1 MLEIATLSLD
11 EPELDA
17 VVFADGGDGGEEE
30 KMMEEAS
37 AFNA

>member
-11 EPELDA
+11 EPELEA
-17 VVFADGGDGGEEE
+17 VVFADGGEEE